1 MSAELTYLVRPPQ
14 LSLSVLAR
22 LLACNGF
29 DIARTSACIRLLLA
43 RAPDATRPDLVIL
56 DCDLAS
62 VRLPEEVG
70 RLRERFPDARILGL
84 VDGLTCQD
92 SQDFAQVLDGWIV
105 KGSGL
110 AELTDALVHGAAGA
124 RRPQSIPLPR
134 SALPLPDGRTVAKV
148 GEPVQ
153 GSLLSPAERRLLRT
167 LLEGWSRQ
175 ELASR
180 LQMPEAIVVVQ
191 VAALLHKLAG
201 LAESPKMN

>member
-43 RAPDATRPDLVIL
+43 RAPAATRPDLVIL

-70 RLRERFPDARILGL
+70 RLRERFPEARILGL

-110 AELTDALVHGAAGA
+110 AELTDALVRAVAGA
-124 RRPQSIPLPR
+124 RGQQPIPVPS
-134 SALPLPDGRTVAKV
+134 SALPFAGGRTLAQV

-153 GSLLSPAERRLLRT
+153 GNLLSPAERRLLRT
-167 LLEGWSRQ
+167 LLEGCSRQ
-175 ELASR
+175 ELAGR
-180 LQMPEAIVVVQ
+180 LQMPEATVIVQ
-191 VAALLHKLAG
+191 VAVLLHKLAG
-201 LAESPKMN
+201 LAESPKLN